1 MPLTR
6 EGRGTGAMLAVDIVN
21 TWDELHTPKD
31 LIEDL
36 ADVRYLLE
44 WHHLDAAARA
54 VHERDVQRLRELRT
68 RFSDVFDAADE
79 EDAAMLVNAL
89 VRDYGRPPQLERTNG
104 DWRVRSWPD
113 EHEGLDAAAAFAAVG
128 LLEALRDLGW
138 RRFGRC
144 NGLPCSCAFID
155 RSRNRSRR
163 YCCEMCANRVAQ
175 ASSRARRGQRPAV

>member
-1 MPLTR
+1 
-6 EGRGTGAMLAVDIVN
+6 MLAVDIVN

-44 WHHLDAAARA
+44 WHGLSAAAGRGR
-54 VHERDVQRLRELRT
+54 EPDVQRLRDIRD
-68 RFSDVFDAADE
+68 RFAAVFDAGDE
-79 EDAAMLVNAL
+79 EDAARLVNAL
-89 VRDYGRPPQLERTNG
+89 VRDYGRPPQLERVAG
-104 DWRVRSWPD
+104 AWRLRSWPD
-113 EHEGLDAAAAFAAVG
+113 ECEGLDAAAAFAAVG

-138 RRFGRC
+138 SRFGRC

-163 YCCEMCANRVAQ
+163 YCCELCATRVAQ
-175 ASSRARRGQRPAV
+175 ASSRARRGQRPA

>member
-6 EGRGTGAMLAVDIVN
+6 EGRGTGAALAVDLVN

-44 WHHLDAAARA
+44 WHGLSGAAQATG
-54 VHERDVQRLRELRT
+54 EPDVQRLRDLRD
-68 RFSDVFDAADE
+68 RFDAVFEATDE
-79 EDAAMLVNAL
+79 DEAASRINDL
-89 VRDYGRPPQLERTNG
+89 VRDYGRPPQLERVEG
-104 DWRVRSWPD
+104 GWRLRSWPD
-113 EHEGLDAAAAFAAVG
+113 EREGLDAAAAFAAVG

-138 RRFGRC
+138 ARFGRC
-144 NGLPCSCAFID
+144 AGSPCRCAFVD

-163 YCCEMCANRVAQ
+163 YCCALCSDRVAQ
-175 ASSRARRGQRPAV
+175 ASSRARRAAAPR